1 MKTRRVVLGLVTG
14 VAFLSGCRAP
24 GGSVGSLAIET
35 AGATAAPGETATID
49 VQASSVGFMTWALT
63 DIPESWQVTYENFN
77 PEPTAVQESY
87 PPKLVW
93 DPAADSVTGS
103 LAVSVPEDASPGEYT
118 LTVEAGTDAAD
129 ERVVS
134 EATVTVET

>member
-1 MKTRRVVLGLVTG
+1 M
-14 VAFLSGCRAP
+14 
-24 GGSVGSLAIET
+24 
-35 AGATAAPGETATID
+35 
-49 VQASSVGFMTWALT
+49 
-63 DIPESWQVTYENFN
+63 TYENFN

-93 DPAADSVTGS
+93 DPATDSVTGT
-103 LAVSVPEDASPGEYT
+103 LAVSVPEDASSGEYT

-129 ERVVS
+129 ERIVS